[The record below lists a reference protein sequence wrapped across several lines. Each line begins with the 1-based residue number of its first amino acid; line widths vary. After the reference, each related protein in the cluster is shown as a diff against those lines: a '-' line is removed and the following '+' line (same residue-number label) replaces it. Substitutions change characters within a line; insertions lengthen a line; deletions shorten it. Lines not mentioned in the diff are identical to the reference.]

1 MEEPLEYYAINT
13 TTTIERK
20 DDSSAVLNENLAKQH
35 FSNTAVNN
43 HICIHL
49 RP

>member
-20 DDSSAVLNENLAKQH
+20 DDSSTVSNENLAKQH
-35 FSNTAVNN
+35 FSNTAHRGFEGVSAK
-43 HICIHL
+43 
-49 RP
+49 